1 MSRYKIGD
9 KVRIRSYQELKKEF
23 GSTPG
28 GSIKTRL
35 PIYKGPMSECCGKV
49 VTITDI
55 KRHEDKNFTSFCF
68 KEIPFF
74 FSHDAIE
81 LVNRKHTPKYFTG
94 EIVCI
99 ENYSDFTVG
108 RIYKVKNGVLHDD
121 VGYDFEE
128 IKSVTDLNERLYS
141 QFIEV
146 IR

>member
-1 MSRYKIGD
+1 MSRYKVGD
-9 KVRIRSYQELKKEF
+9 KVRIRSYKELKKEF

-35 PIYKGPMSECCGKV
+35 PIYKGPMSECCGEV
-49 VTITDI
+49 VTIRDI
-55 KRHEDKNFTSFCF
+55 TRHEDENFTSFYF
-68 KEIPFF
+68 EEIPFI

-81 LVNRKHTPKYFTG
+81 PVNRKHTPKYFTG

-99 ENYSDFTVG
+99 KNYSDFTVG
-108 RIYKVKNGVLHDD
+108 RIYKVKNGVLRDD
-121 VGYDFEE
+121 VEYLFEE
-128 IKSVTDLNERLYS
+128 IKSVADLNERLFS